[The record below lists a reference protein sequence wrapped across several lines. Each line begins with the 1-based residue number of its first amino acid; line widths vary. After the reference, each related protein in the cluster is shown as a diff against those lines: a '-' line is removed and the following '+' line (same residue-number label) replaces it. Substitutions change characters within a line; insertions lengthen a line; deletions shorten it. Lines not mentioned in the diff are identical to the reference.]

1 MSARLRR
8 RFLFGLLA
16 LAVIVSAFGLQ
27 PVWGPLTVAPAAAAA
42 PDDGDAKGPLT
53 RPDSVSAQVT
63 ARSSGKRVED
73 LSQGDA
79 FTQVFANPDGSWT
92 SEAASEPV
100 RAQDDEGVW
109 GPIDL
114 TLVKVGGR
122 LVPKNAP
129 GEVSLSAGGDKVFA
143 AAVPDDGPGG
153 AGRLAW
159 GWPTELPEPELD
171 GATATYEDVV
181 PGGGDLVVTAT
192 ASGFTHHVVL
202 DERPKPGADGTV
214 APITY
219 TVPVATPGAEV
230 RTTRQGGIEVTAKAK
245 KREVIAAA
253 PPPVMWDSSKTG
265 KGKAAPG
272 DPEVARVK
280 ATVTDT
286 VAGGRMVLAPDMDF
300 LTDPATTYPVTIDP
314 AFTLYT
320 NADTWVMNTGF
331 TSGQSASPQLRAGT
345 YDAGAHV
352 ARSFLKFP
360 GESTWNGTQIKG
372 AWLKMWNFDSGSCA
386 LGQVAAQRIT
396 EAWNSTNVTWANQ
409 PAATVTSQGIHSYPH
424 GYSSACPAAE
434 APWTVTSIVQGWAN
448 GTLPNYGLRVAAV
461 AETNSNTWRMYWSN
475 DSSGGIQKPR
485 LVVNYNRYPSSS
497 TLSMI
502 PSTAWSFPNSSTVYS
517 YTSSRTP
524 TASTTVTDPD
534 GGQVRAQ
541 LRAYSGTELTST
553 KLGECLTPYGAAGG
567 RVSCALS
574 QVPDNTTI
582 YLRSKA
588 QDSAGAW
595 AGGSLEATAGWTA
608 PRAYNVGSLKPTA
621 PVVACPAPYADDT
634 WHDTAPT
641 ANLTCT
647 ITATGTGYS
656 APGYIRWSLNG
667 SPETRTKIT
676 PSPNAAT
683 ARISITVPKDLGAY
697 EITTK
702 SESRS
707 GLISGVTSYGFGYGP
722 FTMSSPVADPS
733 GRASVTTTD
742 RVTLVAEGPTNTA
755 PNPEPVVKWR
765 VAGSG
770 GNATTGWH
778 DAGVTDYQTST
789 PASGKTS
796 VTAVVD
802 TSTFDDG
809 NGGPNPRRPV
819 MLELQICMPYPS
831 TTACTWS
838 SAPVRVLR
846 VPHAFGGNYP
856 VDEAGP
862 GQVALWTGEFGL
874 SETDATEP
882 GYSTELGVSRSHGSF
897 GGPGEDLDG
906 GSAGVFGPG
915 WTASLDGPGT
925 GFTSATLIDG
935 TAADG
940 TIALLAPGGETLV
953 WSKATPATR
962 RTNTTLPTGAWSPA
976 DEETRLSEIGLTVN
990 GSGASTEVEITDV
1003 DGTVT
1008 TFGVVGAVS
1017 GSAEYAFVPKAVQD
1031 PAAAGAAGETTFTSD
1046 AEGRVTRILSPTPAG
1061 VTCAASGT
1069 LADGCHALQLT
1080 YGTSGNSNDRLT
1092 GIAVVHGA
1100 TSKPVTSYAYDTQGR
1115 LVGVTDERTG
1125 LTTTYTWA
1133 GNDGAAA
1140 RRLASYT
1147 PPGLKTIRLAYDSD
1161 GRLSK
1166 VDRDNPTGS
1175 GTTTLQQIRYGVP
1188 TQGSGASDVGLPVLD
1203 KVAVA
1208 AWNQASVPTYG
1219 AAVFPQGAPSVD
1231 ANPSNISGSD
1241 WKHARLAYTDA
1252 DGRVLNTGQYGAG
1265 RWLLSATDYDENEN
1279 VIRTLSPADLSAV
1292 QDGEVAAADV
1302 GTLNV
1307 YGAVKD
1313 SAGTVTIPAGTVL
1326 TETFGPAREAVI
1338 TDSGG
1343 LNGQTSWVRPHT
1355 VTTYDEGAPNNGI
1368 NAATGAAYGLVTR
1381 TVTRPWD
1388 PATGADITD
1397 AGTALVETRTGYDA
1411 TAPGDKTGWEL
1422 SAATSATTV
1431 MASGQTDIVRRTR
1444 YDAEGRVI
1452 ENRQPSSNGSDA
1464 GTRQTVYY
1472 ASGANAA
1479 DSACGNKPQWAGL
1492 ACVIQYAGGNL
1503 PSQRFTDYNADLQP
1517 LEMTESVG
1525 GTLRRTTAYTYD
1537 AAGRPAK
1544 TWVRTHGLAGS
1555 VATTGTLTEYDT
1567 ATGLAA
1573 TVKATDN
1580 TGAVLSGKVVTT
1592 GYDGWGRRSS
1602 YAIDNGSGA
1611 ETTTASY
1618 GAGGQ
1623 LSSVVDP
1630 RGTTTYTYDGTDAE
1644 GKEERR
1650 GQLTKVATS
1659 RPGAA
1664 DVEFTGA
1671 YDANGTLVTHK
1682 LPGGLIQRTEVDT
1695 AGQLVSTS
1703 YSGRVNVP
1711 DENGDL
1717 VPTDDVA
1724 WLGWSQT
1731 NDIFGRTRAEW
1742 TPDGAAF
1749 NGGLASGSAT
1759 GYARGYTYD
1768 RAGRLTDVVDHT
1780 AAAGGTPSVDDGVL
1794 TVPTGTECQT
1804 RSYGFDVNGN
1814 RTSLTRKGA
1823 NTDGTCSST
1832 VTSSKTWGWDGAD
1845 RPTDAGYDID
1855 ALGRMTTLPAVDTP
1869 TGTGNIGIAYYDTD
1883 AVQSITQGTQTS
1895 TYALDAVGRRSTE
1908 TTTDGSATTTVDLH
1922 YSDGSDGPG
1931 WSRQAANGTV
1941 KTTRYVASISGDL
1954 SGSLVSEG
1962 TSVSAVSEL
1971 TLALANPHGD
1981 VVTTLTVPTTGPAT
1995 GVDGWSTYDE
2005 YGNPTA
2011 AAATPLEESGIGYG
2025 WVGSKQRSTQG
2036 HGLTLMGARVYNA
2049 VVGQFTSRDPIFGG
2063 NSTTYA
2069 YPQDPQNGY
2078 DLTGTMGFGFPGI
2091 DLGWQAAKIALKVAR
2106 KGLKIAG
2113 KACGAVPNPAL
2124 SVACTML
2131 VGALGAGIGYYLSNH
2146 KDIDK
2151 SDMAMA
2157 MVVGA
2162 GAALWER
2169 YGRWVARLMF
2179 ENKIGKSIVKLM
2191 KRTKVTKKVLKS
2203 LEKWM
2208 KDEDYM

>member
-1 MSARLRR
+1 M
-8 RFLFGLLA
+8 
-16 LAVIVSAFGLQ
+16 
-27 PVWGPLTVAPAAAAA
+27 
-42 PDDGDAKGPLT
+42 
-53 RPDSVSAQVT
+53 
-63 ARSSGKRVED
+63 
-73 LSQGDA
+73 
-79 FTQVFANPDGSWT
+79 
-92 SEAASEPV
+92 
-100 RAQDDEGVW
+100 
-109 GPIDL
+109 
-114 TLVKVGGR
+114 
-122 LVPKNAP
+122 
-129 GEVSLSAGGDKVFA
+129 
-143 AAVPDDGPGG
+143 
-153 AGRLAW
+153 
-159 GWPTELPEPELD
+159 
-171 GATATYEDVV
+171 
-181 PGGGDLVVTAT
+181 
-192 ASGFTHHVVL
+192 
-202 DERPKPGADGTV
+202 
-214 APITY
+214 
-219 TVPVATPGAEV
+219 
-230 RTTRQGGIEVTAKAK
+230 
-245 KREVIAAA
+245 
-253 PPPVMWDSSKTG
+253 
-265 KGKAAPG
+265 
-272 DPEVARVK
+272 
-280 ATVTDT
+280 
-286 VAGGRMVLAPDMDF
+286 
-300 LTDPATTYPVTIDP
+300 
-314 AFTLYT
+314 
-320 NADTWVMNTGF
+320 
-331 TSGQSASPQLRAGT
+331 
-345 YDAGAHV
+345 
-352 ARSFLKFP
+352 
-360 GESTWNGTQIKG
+360 
-372 AWLKMWNFDSGSCA
+372 
-386 LGQVAAQRIT
+386 
-396 EAWNSTNVTWANQ
+396 
-409 PAATVTSQGIHSYPH
+409 
-424 GYSSACPAAE
+424 
-434 APWTVTSIVQGWAN
+434 
-448 GTLPNYGLRVAAV
+448 
-461 AETNSNTWRMYWSN
+461 
-475 DSSGGIQKPR
+475 
-485 LVVNYNRYPSSS
+485 
-497 TLSMI
+497 
-502 PSTAWSFPNSSTVYS
+502 
-517 YTSSRTP
+517 
-524 TASTTVTDPD
+524 
-534 GGQVRAQ
+534 
-541 LRAYSGTELTST
+541 
-553 KLGECLTPYGAAGG
+553 
-567 RVSCALS
+567 
-574 QVPDNTTI
+574 
-582 YLRSKA
+582 
-588 QDSAGAW
+588 
-595 AGGSLEATAGWTA
+595 
-608 PRAYNVGSLKPTA
+608 
-621 PVVACPAPYADDT
+621 
-634 WHDTAPT
+634 
-641 ANLTCT
+641 
-647 ITATGTGYS
+647 
-656 APGYIRWSLNG
+656 
-667 SPETRTKIT
+667 
-676 PSPNAAT
+676 
-683 ARISITVPKDLGAY
+683 
-697 EITTK
+697 
-702 SESRS
+702 
-707 GLISGVTSYGFGYGP
+707 
-722 FTMSSPVADPS
+722 
-733 GRASVTTTD
+733 
-742 RVTLVAEGPTNTA
+742 
-755 PNPEPVVKWR
+755 
-765 VAGSG
+765 
-770 GNATTGWH
+770 
-778 DAGVTDYQTST
+778 
-789 PASGKTS
+789 
-796 VTAVVD
+796 
-802 TSTFDDG
+802 
-809 NGGPNPRRPV
+809 
-819 MLELQICMPYPS
+819 
-831 TTACTWS
+831 
-838 SAPVRVLR
+838 
-846 VPHAFGGNYP
+846 
-856 VDEAGP
+856 
-862 GQVALWTGEFGL
+862 
-874 SETDATEP
+874 
-882 GYSTELGVSRSHGSF
+882 
-897 GGPGEDLDG
+897 
-906 GSAGVFGPG
+906 
-915 WTASLDGPGT
+915 
-925 GFTSATLIDG
+925 
-935 TAADG
+935 
-940 TIALLAPGGETLV
+940 
-953 WSKATPATR
+953 
-962 RTNTTLPTGAWSPA
+962 
-976 DEETRLSEIGLTVN
+976 
-990 GSGASTEVEITDV
+990 